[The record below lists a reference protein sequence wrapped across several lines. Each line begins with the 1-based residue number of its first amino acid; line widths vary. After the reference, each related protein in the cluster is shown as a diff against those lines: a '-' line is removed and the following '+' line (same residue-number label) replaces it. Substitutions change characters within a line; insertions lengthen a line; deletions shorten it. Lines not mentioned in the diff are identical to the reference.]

1 MRIDALL
8 YSFGIFLLNAPY
20 IAVVAILGHYV
31 WRRAAW
37 RRGKR
42 LGRKR
47 LGYYPSAIALGMAL
61 QFVEMFYRPSVDHML
76 ETKQEEVVEEDDE
89 GDREAGAMHLS
100 GQLKRI
106 RRGEEVEGLVLRL

>member
-1 MRIDALL
+1 MRIDAL
-8 YSFGIFLLNAPY
+8 YSLGTLLSNAPY
-20 IAVVAILGHYV
+20 IAVVVILAHYV

-47 LGYYPSAIALGMAL
+47 LGYYPSALALGMVL
-61 QFVEMFYRPSVDHML
+61 QFVEVFYRPSVDHVL
-76 ETKQEEVVEEDDE
+76 ETKQEEVVEEDEE
-89 GDREAGAMHLS
+89 GDPELGAMQLN

-106 RRGEEVEGLVLRL
+106 RRGDAVERLVLRV

>member
-1 MRIDALL
+1 MLFDAL
-8 YSFGIFLLNAPY
+8 YPCGILLLNVPY
-20 IAVVAILGHYV
+20 IAVVVILLHYV

-47 LGYYPSAIALGMAL
+47 LGYYPSAFALGMVL
-61 QFVEMFYRPSVDHML
+61 QFVEVFYRPSVDYVL

-89 GDREAGAMHLS
+89 GDPETGTMQLS
-100 GQLKRI
+100 RQLKRI
-106 RRGEEVEGLVLRL
+106 RRGERVERLVLRV

>member
-1 MRIDALL
+1 MRIDAL
-8 YSFGIFLLNAPY
+8 YFCGVLLSNAPY
-20 IAVVAILGHYV
+20 LAVVAILAHYI

-47 LGYYPSAIALGMAL
+47 LGYYPSAFALGMVL
-61 QFVEMFYRPSVDHML
+61 QFVEVFYRPSVDYVL

-89 GDREAGAMHLS
+89 GDPETGTKELS
-100 GQLKRI
+100 RQLKRI
-106 RRGEEVEGLVLRL
+106 RRGERVERLILRV